1 MESAERLYD
10 GSGGLPSPQN
20 VSGPA
25 AVPSPRT
32 GGGSMSSDDSRPR
45 FFAKR
50 DGGVSYDTQKLAP
63 PPAKRGAFDAR
74 SGDPPRARAA
84 LPADMQYGRWT
95 KEVRGG

>member
-1 MESAERLYD
+1 MESAERLR
-10 GSGGLPSPQN
+10 GVSGGLPSPQN

-32 GGGSMSSDDSRPR
+32 GGGSMSSDDGRAR
-45 FFAKR
+45 FFARR
-50 DGGVSYDTQKLAP
+50 DGGVSYDAEKLAP
-63 PPAKRGAFDAR
+63 PPAKRGSLDAR